1 MRNALKPALPVSRR
15 SITYPASGL
24 DQVIPEKEVILM
36 HRTKLTS
43 QSLLIRLFGG
53 LLLLGVVPLIAALVL
68 VAGKASDLT
77 KGVLTDTLARDHTRI
92 LQETRNRLDEMEQA
106 AHALAADYA
115 VQRFLDPAHVKTP
128 QETKDYQD
136 YMSLA
141 LRRELERTE
150 AAEEICVRQEQ
161 AGRIYCYG
169 RGGPGG
175 SDAAISPAGSGQA
188 LNGSRGT
195 SERIGG
201 EAQGM
206 FRVLREPLSVPAGRG
221 KLQYLLQVNGLASVA
236 TTGSITVTASM
247 EKIAGLDSGAAGDA
261 GYSLEDG
268 AGEVLYTSDGS
279 VNQTIEA
286 SGNQEVS
293 LLPFRYKELNW
304 TSKLVMDETR
314 LQAVSGPLIRWAAIA
329 GAATLILA
337 AAASFYLSSWVAR
350 PFRELQS
357 LMKRTE
363 KGDLKAYWTSRGSQE
378 MNELGESYN
387 QMLNR
392 LEDLIRQ
399 VKREEALKKEAE
411 MEALQYQLNPHFLY
425 NTLNT
430 IKWVAKL
437 HKTPQ
442 ISEAVSALV
451 RLLQASL
458 GKKGDFIT
466 VGEEAGLITDYMAIQ
481 AFRYGE
487 NIRLEVEID
496 PSAEQCLLPRLLL
509 QPLVENAVIHGIEPL
524 RRAGVIQV
532 RIWVERGLLFCQ
544 VADNGIGMEEEVCRL
559 VNSDTSPNMDRRPG
573 KASAGMLRE
582 RMSGIGLR
590 HIRDKIRLYYG
601 PDYAMSIVA
610 KPMEGTSVR
619 LCLPVHRNE
628 EEAS

>member
-1 MRNALKPALPVSRR
+1 
-15 SITYPASGL
+15 
-24 DQVIPEKEVILM
+24 M
-36 HRTKLTS
+36 HRTKLTVH
-43 QSLLIRLFGG
+43 SLRVRLFGG
-53 LLLLGVVPLIAALVL
+53 LLLLGVVPLVVALVL
-68 VAGKASDLT
+68 VSGKAAGLT
-77 KGVLTDTLARDHTRI
+77 NGVLADALAREHNRI
-92 LQETRNRLDEMEQA
+92 LQETRIRLDEMEQA
-106 AHALAADYA
+106 ANALAADYA
-115 VQRFLDPAHVKTP
+115 VQRFLDPGSLKTAA
-128 QETKDYQD
+128 ETKEYQE
-136 YMSLA
+136 YLSLA
-141 LRRELERTE
+141 LRRELERTT
-150 AAEEICVRQEQ
+150 AAEEICVRQEN

-169 RGGPGG
+169 RGGSAGG
-175 SDAAISPAGSGQA
+175 ETVFLPAESSQSI
-188 LNGSRGT
+188 NGSSGISGT
-195 SERIGG
+195 AGG
-201 EAQGM
+201 EVQGR
-206 FRVLREPLSVPAGRG
+206 FRVLQGNNSLPGNRS

-236 TTGSITVTASM
+236 PTGSVMVT
-247 EKIAGLDSGAAGDA
+247 AGLDKVAGTGSHA
-261 GYSLEDG
+261 EGYGGYSLEDG
-268 AGEVLYTSDGS
+268 EGSLLYASPEMES
-279 VNQTIEA
+279 RSAKPEA
-286 SGNQEVS
+286 DKMFV
-293 LLPFRYKELNW
+293 LPFRHGGLNW
-304 TSKLVMDETR
+304 TSRLVMDGNG
-314 LQAVSGPLIRWAAIA
+314 LNAVTEPLNRVAGISGAVI
-329 GAATLILA
+329 LILA
-337 AAASFYLSSWVAR
+337 ALAALLLSHWVAR
-350 PFRELQS
+350 PFRHLQS

-363 KGDLKAYWTSRGSQE
+363 KGDLKAYWTSGGSQE

-466 VGEEAGLITDYMAIQ
+466 AGEEAGLIKDYMAIQ
-481 AFRYGE
+481 SFRYGE
-487 NIRLEVEID
+487 NIRLEVQID
-496 PSAEQCLLPRLLL
+496 PSAEHCLLPRLLL

-524 RRAGVIQV
+524 RREGVIQV
-532 RIWVERGLLFCQ
+532 RIWVERELLFCQ
-544 VADNGIGMEEEVCRL
+544 VADNGIGMEEETCRSL
-559 VNSDTSPNMDRRPG
+559 NVEPQSPRNAVRQPGAAATS
-573 KASAGMLRE
+573 KLRE

>member
-1 MRNALKPALPVSRR
+1 
-15 SITYPASGL
+15 
-24 DQVIPEKEVILM
+24 M

-53 LLLLGVVPLIAALVL
+53 LLLLGVVPLIAALLYTVI
-68 VAGKASDLT
+68 KASHLT
-77 KGVLTDTLARDHTRI
+77 EGALSEPFVRDHNRM
-92 LQETRNRLDEMEQA
+92 LQETRSRLDEMEQA

-175 SDAAISPAGSGQA
+175 SDTAISPAGSSQA
-188 LNGSRGT
+188 LNGSRGASDRFGVET
-195 SERIGG
+195 
-201 EAQGM
+201 QGM

-247 EKIAGLDSGAAGDA
+247 EKIAGAAGYA

-268 AGEVLYTSDGS
+268 TGEVLYTSDGPA
-279 VNQTIEA
+279 NQAIEA

-293 LLPFRYKELNW
+293 LLSFRYRELNW

-329 GAATLILA
+329 GAATLIVA

-524 RRAGVIQV
+524 RRAGVIHV

-544 VADNGIGMEEEVCRL
+544 VADNGIGMEEEVCRS

>member
-1 MRNALKPALPVSRR
+1 
-15 SITYPASGL
+15 
-24 DQVIPEKEVILM
+24 M
-36 HRTKLTS
+36 HRKKLTS

-53 LLLLGVVPLIAALVL
+53 LLLLGVVPLIAALVFT
-68 VAGKASDLT
+68 VIKASYLT
-77 KGVLTDTLARDHTRI
+77 EGALSEPFVRDHNRI
-92 LQETRNRLDEMEQA
+92 LQETRHRLDEMEQA
-106 AHALAADYA
+106 AQALAADYA

-128 QETKDYQD
+128 QETRDYQD

-175 SDAAISPAGSGQA
+175 GDAAISPAGSGQVP
-188 LNGSRGT
+188 NGSSGASDRT
-195 SERIGG
+195 GG
-201 EAQGM
+201 ETQGM
-206 FRVLREPLSVPAGRG
+206 FRMLREPLSVSAGRG
-221 KLQYLLQVNGLASVA
+221 RLQYLLQVNGLASVA
-236 TTGSITVTASM
+236 PTGSITVTASM
-247 EKIAGLDSGAAGDA
+247 EKIAGADSNRTGYA

-268 AGEVLYTSDGS
+268 AGGVLYASNGS
-279 VNQTIEA
+279 ANQIIEA
-286 SGNQEVS
+286 AGNQEVS
-293 LLPFRYKELNW
+293 LLPFRYRELNW

-314 LQAVSGPLIRWAAIA
+314 LQAVSGPLIGWAAIA

-337 AAASFYLSSWVAR
+337 AAASFCLSSWVTR

-466 VGEEAGLITDYMAIQ
+466 VGEEAALITDYMAIQ

-487 NIRLEVEID
+487 NIRLAVEID
-496 PSAEQCLLPRLLL
+496 PSAERCLLPRLLL

-544 VADNGIGMEEEVCRL
+544 VADNGIGMEEEVCRS
-559 VNSDTSPNMDRRPG
+559 VSSDTSHNMERRPG
-573 KASAGMLRE
+573 APSAGMLRE

>member
-1 MRNALKPALPVSRR
+1 
-15 SITYPASGL
+15 
-24 DQVIPEKEVILM
+24 M
-36 HRTKLTS
+36 HRRALTS

-53 LLLLGVVPLIAALVL
+53 LLLLGVVPLIAVL
-68 VAGKASDLT
+68 VFTVAKASH
-77 KGVLTDTLARDHTRI
+77 LAEGALSEPFIRDHNRF
-92 LQETRNRLDEMEQA
+92 LQESRNRLDEMEQA

-115 VQRFLDPAHVKTP
+115 VQRFMDPAYLKTA
-128 QETKDYQD
+128 QTAKEYQD
-136 YMSLA
+136 YMYVA
-141 LRRELERTE
+141 LRRELERTD

-169 RGGPGG
+169 RGGSGAG
-175 SDAAISPAGSGQA
+175 EAAVSPAGSGQA
-188 LNGSRGT
+188 ENGNGGASDMI
-195 SERIGG
+195 SG

-206 FRVLREPLSVPAGRG
+206 FRVLRGAPSAPHGGG
-221 KLQYLLQVNGLASVA
+221 KLQYLLPVNSLASVA
-236 TTGSITVTASM
+236 PTGSITVTASL
-247 EKIAGLDSGAAGDA
+247 EKIAGADSSGKGYA

-268 AGEVLYTSDGS
+268 AGEVLYASSGLA
-279 VNQTIEA
+279 NQTIEA
-286 SGNQEVS
+286 AGNHEVS
-293 LLPFRYKELNW
+293 LLPFRYRELNW
-304 TSKLVMDETR
+304 TSRMVMDESR
-314 LQAVSGPLIRWAAIA
+314 LEAVSGPLIRWAVIA
-329 GAATLILA
+329 GAVVLILA
-337 AAASFYLSSWVAR
+337 AGVSFYLSSWVAR

-487 NIRLEVEID
+487 HIRLEVEID

-544 VADNGIGMEEEVCRL
+544 VTDNGIGMEEEVCRSFS
-559 VNSDTSPNMDRRPG
+559 SDTSPNMERRPG
-573 KASAGMLRE
+573 TASAGMLRE

-619 LCLPVHRNE
+619 LCLPEHRNE

>member
-1 MRNALKPALPVSRR
+1 
-15 SITYPASGL
+15 
-24 DQVIPEKEVILM
+24 M

-53 LLLLGVVPLIAALVL
+53 LLLLGVVPLIAALLFTV
-68 VAGKASDLT
+68 VKASHLT
-77 KGVLTDTLARDHTRI
+77 EGALSEPFARDHNRI
-92 LQETRNRLDEMEQA
+92 LQETRNRLDEMEQS

-115 VQRFLDPAHVKTP
+115 VQHFLDPAHVKTP
-128 QETKDYQD
+128 QEAKDYQD

-161 AGRIYCYG
+161 AGRIFCYG
-169 RGGPGG
+169 RGGAGG
-175 SDAAISPAGSGQA
+175 SAAVISPAGSGQA
-188 LNGSRGT
+188 VDGSSGT
-195 SERIGG
+195 SDRSGG
-201 EAQGM
+201 ETQGM
-206 FRVLREPLSVPAGRG
+206 FRVLREPFSVPAGRG
-221 KLQYLLQVNGLASVA
+221 KLQYLLLVNGLASVVP
-236 TTGSITVTASM
+236 TGSITVTASL
-247 EKIAGLDSGAAGDA
+247 EKIAGADSDASGYA

-268 AGEVLYTSDGS
+268 AGEVLYASDGLAS
-279 VNQTIEA
+279 QTIQA
-286 SGNQEVS
+286 AGSHEVS
-293 LLPFRYKELNW
+293 LLHFRYRDLDW
-304 TSKLVMDETR
+304 TSRMVMDETR
-314 LQAVSGPLIRWAAIA
+314 LQTVSGPLIRWAAIA
-329 GAATLILA
+329 GAVVLILA
-337 AAASFYLSSWVAR
+337 AAVSFCLSRWVAR

-496 PSAEQCLLPRLLL
+496 PSADQCLLPRLLL

-544 VADNGIGMEEEVCRL
+544 VADNGIGMEDEVCRS
-559 VNSDTSPNMDRRPG
+559 VSSDAIHHMERRPG
-573 KASAGMLRE
+573 AAAAGMLRE